1 MKGQGYDGAANM
13 SGAYKGVQARIRE
26 RIPDAVYSHCKAHC
40 LNLTIV
46 HSCKV
51 EFVRNMMDVVQI
63 IAFAFSYSAKRLAQY
78 KQTLEGD
85 PESLEQ
91 MQERRHLQ
99 NLCETRWAARADALT
114 TFLASIRTVVT
125 ALQTLS
131 DNGDSKATGHCLSIQ
146 QFGFIITLVASQ
158 HVLEAL
164 VPLSLTLQKKDCNLV
179 RALTDTKVVI
189 KTLQVYKCKY
199 DCNML
204 LISSFVKLRLINYV
218 FKRFTIRMITD
229 Q

>member
-1 MKGQGYDGAANM
+1 MTFGIY
-13 SGAYKGVQARIRE
+13 
-26 RIPDAVYSHCKAHC
+26 
-40 LNLTIV
+40 IV
-46 HSCKV
+46 S
-51 EFVRNMMDVVQI
+51 I
-63 IAFAFSYSAKRLAQY
+63 YA
-78 KQTLEGD
+78 
-85 PESLEQ
+85 
-91 MQERRHLQ
+91 
-99 NLCETRWAARADALT
+99 
-114 TFLASIRTVVT
+114 IRTVVT

-164 VPLSLTLQKKDCNLV
+164 VPLSLTLQKKDCDLV
-179 RALTDTKVVI
+179 RALTDTKVVV

-204 LISSFVKLRLINYV
+204 LISSFVKLRSINYV

>member
-1 MKGQGYDGAANM
+1 MAKKVTITGNTENHSCLQCMHLFAGIDINNMKGQGYDGASNM

-40 LNLTIV
+40 LNLAIV

-51 EFVRNMMDVVQI
+51 GFVRNMMDVVQT
-63 IAFAFSYSAKRLAQY
+63 IAFAFSYSAKRLDQY

-114 TFLASIRTVVT
+114 TFLASFRY
-125 ALQTLS
+125 LLLLFQLS
-131 DNGDSKATGHCLSIQ
+131 S
-146 QFGFIITLVASQ
+146 
-158 HVLEAL
+158 
-164 VPLSLTLQKKDCNLV
+164 
-179 RALTDTKVVI
+179 
-189 KTLQVYKCKY
+189 Y
-199 DCNML
+199 
-204 LISSFVKLRLINYV
+204 LIY
-218 FKRFTIRMITD
+218 
-229 Q
+229 